1 VERTWKPTTAGILTL
16 ISAPFVL
23 AQSFGGALQSHE
35 IQGQLIMWVC
45 LVVGIVAIVGGIFT
59 LRRRIWGL
67 ALAGAICATLSL
79 FTFYLGVLAIIFT
92 TMAKKEF
99 S

>member
-1 VERTWKPTTAGILTL
+1 MERTGKPKTAGILTL

-35 IQGQLIMWVC
+35 MQGQIIMWVC
-45 LVVGIVAIVGGIFT
+45 LVVGIIAIVGGIFA

-79 FTFYLGVLAIIFT
+79 FTFYLGILAIIFT
-92 TMAKKEF
+92 AMARKEF